1 LGSNCPIICCPEC
14 GHTTIDATK
23 SKLGR
28 IALTLLTPEA
38 KPEHTSLVVTLAE
51 APKGAD
57 VRVVSLVSDGSS
69 RPIRLQAYGLAPGR
83 WIRVLQQEPVT
94 VVQAE
99 HTELALEDDLAAK
112 VLVEVG
118 E

>member
-1 LGSNCPIICCPEC
+1 
-14 GHTTIDATK
+14 
-23 SKLGR
+23 
-28 IALTLLTPEA
+28 
-38 KPEHTSLVVTLAE
+38 
-51 APKGAD
+51 
-57 VRVVSLVSDGSS
+57 
-69 RPIRLQAYGLAPGR
+69 
-83 WIRVLQQEPVT
+83 VLQQEPVT